1 MILAEKITV
10 LRKRNGWSQED
21 LAEKLGVSR
30 QSISKWESAQS
41 TPDLNRILAMSA
53 LFDVSTDTLLKDE
66 EELQEL
72 PALTGGAELNA
83 EVMTPA
89 KEIPEPLRSVSMEAA
104 NRYLQLKAVASGRI
118 AIGVML
124 CILSPVLL
132 ILLSGAQEMKKISL
146 SEAQAAGIGVLVLMV
161 MVGTAVGIFIYY
173 GMQMKPFDYMDKEA
187 LETEYGV
194 EGMVRDRM
202 ERYNPS
208 HVRFMIIGVLLCVLS
223 CVPIFTAMILGENE
237 WYLIIGVCL
246 LLIMVA
252 VGVLLIVRTN
262 IIMEAMASLLEEGEF
277 SRENKRESRRNEAIM
292 TIYWLTAIAIFL
304 AYSFLTNRWDRSW
317 IIWPVAGIGCGIL
330 TAVLKVVRSR
340 A

>member
-83 EVMTPA
+83 EVTTPA
-89 KEIPEPLRSVSMEAA
+89 KEIPEPLRSVSMEEA

-146 SEAQAAGIGVLVLMV
+146 S
-161 MVGTAVGIFIYY
+161 
-173 GMQMKPFDYMDKEA
+173 DYMDKEA

-208 HVRFMIIGVLLCVLS
+208 HIKFMIIGVLLCVLS
-223 CVPIFTAMILGENE
+223 CIPIFVAMILGENE
-237 WYLIIGVCL
+237 WNLIIGVCL

-262 IIMEAMASLLEEGEF
+262 IIMEAMKSLLEEGEF

-304 AYSFLTNRWDRSW
+304 AFSFLTNRWDRSW

-340 A
+340 E

>member
-10 LRKRNGWSQED
+10 LRKRNGWSQEE

-72 PALTGGAELNA
+72 PVLTGGTELNA
-83 EVMTPA
+83 EVITPA
-89 KEIPEPLRSVSMEAA
+89 KEIPEPLRSVSMEEA

-146 SEAQAAGIGVLVLMV
+146 SEAQAAGIGVLVLML

-173 GMQMKPFDYMDKEA
+173 GMQNLLWYADEA
-187 LETEYGV
+187 L
-194 EGMVRDRM
+194 
-202 ERYNPS
+202 
-208 HVRFMIIGVLLCVLS
+208 
-223 CVPIFTAMILGENE
+223 
-237 WYLIIGVCL
+237 
-246 LLIMVA
+246 
-252 VGVLLIVRTN
+252 
-262 IIMEAMASLLEEGEF
+262 
-277 SRENKRESRRNEAIM
+277 
-292 TIYWLTAIAIFL
+292 
-304 AYSFLTNRWDRSW
+304 
-317 IIWPVAGIGCGIL
+317 
-330 TAVLKVVRSR
+330 
-340 A
+340 